1 MFLLV
6 GWTTWKVIYLREGL
20 DSNGHQHK
28 NSHVHVWL
36 RVLSNIYASQS
47 AGELT
52 FNFVFPQKSVWY
64 RHSIVSLLCE
74 LKFCINFLFIYLG
87 QFI

>member
-1 MFLLV
+1 MYIFGLECSLV
-6 GWTTWKVIYLREGL
+6 FV
-20 DSNGHQHK
+20 
-28 NSHVHVWL
+28 
-36 RVLSNIYASQS
+36 SQS

-52 FNFVFPQKSVWY
+52 FNIVFPQKSVWY

-74 LKFCINFLFIYLG
+74 LKFYINFLFIYLG

>member
-1 MFLLV
+1 MYIF
-6 GWTTWKVIYLREGL
+6 GL
-20 DSNGHQHK
+20 ECSLIC
-28 NSHVHVWL
+28 VC
-36 RVLSNIYASQS
+36 QS

-52 FNFVFPQKSVWY
+52 LNIVFPQKSVWY

-74 LKFCINFLFIYLG
+74 LKFYINFLFIYLG